1 MTTTATVAMFRSS
14 AAIDPEATRHGWD
27 RVNILRCAPRLALAK
42 VHTSSGEEKQPRAKW
57 YTPESCE
64 VSSLADLYRLLDRL
78 RTERNA
84 CTLRDQ
90 YIGDERAAAMP
101 EEGEEPVYCAST
113 KRVRRKSVLFRDEP
127 VHWLA
132 MDIDGWEGASV
143 DPVTNPETA
152 IGEWVDAHLPADFH
166 DVSVVWQLSGSA
178 GIKPGLHAH
187 LWYWLA
193 KPATCAQLKAWAK
206 TIGGLDTSMYERVRV
221 HYTADP
227 VFEGIDDPITTRL
240 GWLEG
245 MFADEVA
252 IELGHPLEGVAE
264 AANGES
270 AADTDVGLD
279 DAIAG
284 LENMRPPV
292 GLSIKEARDLVMRLP
307 PEEVETY
314 HGWLEVGMA
323 LHHEFGGSDAALE
336 LFDEF
341 SAQRTPE
348 HYDRDEIDEKWASLG
363 SSTGTP
369 KTMRSLMDRPP
380 RGFEEISDE
389 INTLS
394 TETEA
399 DTVTRIAAEAGELS
413 AVERDKLH
421 NALASRAG
429 VKLSVVREAAKEARQ
444 RVADDHLAYA
454 LKVVEAEG
462 RDNLLST
469 AGAVWRW
476 EPSGL
481 WVRLGDRKVR
491 QMVQRA
497 LPRWSRVIA
506 KSTVDSVTDL
516 LRTEVHIEGHRFD
529 VGDPEA
535 INCLRGELVHTPDGW
550 RLEEHCREHYRTA
563 QIPVTYDPGARA
575 PRFERFLAEVF
586 KGDPDADDKA
596 RAILEMMGYSLTA
609 HCRFERFAL
618 LVGAGANGKS
628 VLLRVLSALVGADRV
643 AGVQPSRFGS
653 PFQRGHLEG
662 KLVNLVSE
670 TRMGEVIDD
679 AALKAIVSGE
689 ASTVEHKNRD
699 PFELRPYA
707 TCWFGT
713 NHMPATRD
721 VSDGF
726 FRRALVIEFNR
737 QFRAEDGTA
746 DTNLA
751 GKLETELPGILNLA
765 VGAYG
770 DALER
775 GHLTTPA
782 SSGKAAAR
790 WRLEAD
796 QAAQFVEEACIEQP
810 EAATPIGELY
820 ASYREWAMLNG
831 VRNVFNKPTLGKRLK
846 ALGFDR
852 RKGSRGVREVAGL
865 VLRESAD
872 SFNGMY

>member
-1 MTTTATVAMFRSS
+1 MTAAVLPFRSP
-14 AAIDPEATRHGWD
+14 ARD
-27 RVNILRCAPRLALAK
+27 RITILRCAGSLVLTK
-42 VHTSSGEEKQPRAKW
+42 IHTPCGDEGDKPPRAKW
-57 YTPESCE
+57 FTPESGE
-64 VSSLADLYRLLDRL
+64 VGNLTELYRLLDRL
-78 RTERNA
+78 RAERNA
-84 CTLRDQ
+84 CILRGQ
-90 YIGDERAAAMP
+90 FVGAEHAAAMP
-101 EEGEEPVYCAST
+101 EVGGEAVYCAST
-113 KRVRRKSVLFRDEP
+113 KRVRRLSDLFRDEP
-127 VHWLA
+127 AHWLA
-132 MDIDGWEGASV
+132 MDIDGWNGSSV
-143 DPVTNPETA
+143 DPVEDPVTA
-152 IGEWVDAHLPADFH
+152 IGEWIDTHLPAPFH
-166 DVSVVWQLSGSA
+166 DVSVVWQLSASA

-193 KPATCAQLKAWAK
+193 TPATCAQLKAWA
-206 TIGGLDTSMYERVRV
+206 TANGGLDVSMYERARI

-227 VFEGIDDPITTRL
+227 LFEGREDPITTRL

-245 MFADEVA
+245 LFSDEVS
-252 IELGHPLEGVAE
+252 IDLGHHLEVVTE
-264 AANGES
+264 ADDSGGDTHDDLES
-270 AADTDVGLD
+270 TV
-279 DAIAG
+279 AG
-284 LENMRPPV
+284 LENLKPPV
-292 GLSIKEARDLVMRLP
+292 GLSIEKARELVMATPR
-307 PEEVETY
+307 EEVETY

-323 LHHEFGGSDAALE
+323 LHHEFDGNDAALE

-341 SAQRTPE
+341 SAVRTPE
-348 HYDRDEIDEKWASLG
+348 HYDRAELEEKWRSFG
-363 SSTGTP
+363 RSTGVT
-369 KTMRSLMDRPP
+369 KTMRSLMKRQC
-380 RGFEEISDE
+380 RGFEEISEE
-389 INTLS
+389 INSLS
-394 TETEA
+394 TETDA
-399 DTVTRIAAEAGELS
+399 ATVTRFAAEAAELP

-421 NALASRAG
+421 TALASRTG

-444 RVADDHLAYA
+444 RLADDHLAYA

-476 EPSGL
+476 ESSGV
-481 WVRLGDRKVR
+481 WARLGDRTVR

-506 KSTVDSVTDL
+506 KSMVDSVTDL

-529 VGDPEA
+529 VGDPET
-535 INCLRGELVHTPDGW
+535 INCRNGELVHTANGW
-550 RLEEHCREHYRTA
+550 RLEEHRREHYRTS
-563 QIPVTYDPGARA
+563 QIPVAYDPEARA
-575 PRFERFLAEVF
+575 PRFERFLGEVF
-586 KGDPDADDKA
+586 EGDPDADDKA
-596 RAILEMMGYSLTA
+596 RAILEMVGYSLVA

-643 AGVQPSRFGS
+643 AGVQPSKFGS

-713 NHMPATRD
+713 NHTPTTRD

-737 QFRAEDGTA
+737 RFRAEDGTA

-751 GKLETELPGILNLA
+751 GKLETELPGILALA

-770 DALER
+770 EALAR
-775 GHLTTPA
+775 GHMTTPA
-782 SSGKAAAR
+782 SSRKAAAR
-790 WRLEAD
+790 WRREAD
-796 QAAQFVEEACIEQP
+796 QAAQFVEEACTEEP
-810 EAATPIGELY
+810 EAATPIRELY
-820 ASYREWAMLNG
+820 AAYREWALASGHRNLFTANMLS
-831 VRNVFNKPTLGKRLK
+831 RRLD
-846 ALGFDR
+846 ALGFAR
-852 RKGSRGVREVAGL
+852 RKGGGGVRVVAGL
-865 VLRESAD
+865 AVRESGD
-872 SFNGMY
+872 GFEVQH